1 MAGKAEGGV
10 VIFSALSQSLFLCFF
25 LSFFLSMGK
34 GEGEDVCPCL
44 GVVNGLLQLSRLVG
58 TCAVSLKQEYCPL
71 FSMGLYALI

>member
-10 VIFSALSQSLFLCFF
+10 VIFSALSQSLFL
-25 LSFFLSMGK
+25 SFFLVGK

-58 TCAVSLKQEYCPL
+58 TCAVSLKQENCPL